1 MQNPDGKESS
11 IPTESRKTYL
21 DPKKIKITL
30 SQFFLQFGEGDKGKI
45 LLKAGIPNASLD
57 ATVRYEEEDKERQE
71 TFGELM
77 KEPGRCDWTW
87 EESSDN
93 GVNWS
98 ISEKRIGPTLIVQ
111 VEDKP
116 KTVFRP
122 ILKIKNNGLFESTD
136 DWVPV
141 RSEVSV
147 STADC
152 VSIDIDINA
161 LLKSPKDA
169 EVVAAFPDLFEP
181 QYKIGFYG
189 EGNVKT
195 ISSEKGDR
203 IKFGRLQKLM
213 AGEAQGDTVF
223 DKCATSV
230 AVLGSLKKTRNEI
243 IDLLRKSNNMF
254 KAFCYK
260 EETPVAK
267 LKISMN
273 LFSDGL
279 NILLPSALGSQDVS
293 EDYYSPVES
302 ERINTWW
309 IAHKERKFL
318 KGVEEIK
325 DPTKKS
331 EARLDNEETKI
342 LSLLWIGEKQG
353 GAGRSKEKLGFEL
366 IDDLGE
372 HQKQFLQLRNELVGK
387 EFISV
392 TPNECIGV
400 FSHRM
405 TDASGGDNSL
415 AQKSKSLGE
424 LHLWIKVKLVHQ
436 IGSPGSAGAV
446 GNPSSGPRS
455 ANPQSQQPK

>member
-1 MQNPDGKESS
+1 
-11 IPTESRKTYL
+11 
-21 DPKKIKITL
+21 
-30 SQFFLQFGEGDKGKI
+30 
-45 LLKAGIPNASLD
+45 
-57 ATVRYEEEDKERQE
+57 
-71 TFGELM
+71 
-77 KEPGRCDWTW
+77 
-87 EESSDN
+87 
-93 GVNWS
+93 
-98 ISEKRIGPTLIVQ
+98 
-111 VEDKP
+111 
-116 KTVFRP
+116 
-122 ILKIKNNGLFESTD
+122 
-136 DWVPV
+136 
-141 RSEVSV
+141 
-147 STADC
+147 
-152 VSIDIDINA
+152 
-161 LLKSPKDA
+161 
-169 EVVAAFPDLFEP
+169 
-181 QYKIGFYG
+181 
-189 EGNVKT
+189 
-195 ISSEKGDR
+195 
-203 IKFGRLQKLM
+203 M
-213 AGEAQGDTVF
+213 AGDAQGDTVF

-230 AVLGSLKKTRNEI
+230 AVLGSFKKTRNEI